1 MPAKCLALK
10 NGDPL
15 AITRATMDLGLFIA
29 ASGMVTEQARQDQL
43 SNDLANAST
52 PGFKPDSTPAHSFGE
67 LLLRNSANGR
77 TIGAIDTGVALGKT
91 YTDLAPAGMQTTNEP
106 LDFGIVGTGFFG
118 VQTPAGVRYTR
129 DGQFTTSTSG
139 QLVTSTGEPVLSQNG
154 TPIKIEADGT
164 VPAGSLGVFNVPNA
178 AKQGENLFTGTASAP
193 AAGVTLGTVRQGV
206 LEESG
211 INPTTT
217 MVEMVGT
224 MRAFQSGQQAIQA
237 IDQTL
242 QAAATQVGSLD
253 GSS

>member
-1 MPAKCLALK
+1 
-10 NGDPL
+10 
-15 AITRATMDLGLFIA
+15 MDLGLFIA
-29 ASGMVTEQARQDQL
+29 ASGMVAEQARQNQL

-52 PGFKPDSTPAHSFGE
+52 PGFKADSTPEHSFGE
-67 LLLRNSANGR
+67 LLLRNSSNGQ
-77 TIGAIDTGVALGKT
+77 TIGPIQAGVALGKT

-106 LDFGIVGTGFFG
+106 LDFGIVGNGFFA

-129 DGQFTTSTSG
+129 DGQFTTSAAGLLVNAAG
-139 QLVTSTGEPVLSQNG
+139 QNVLSQNG
-154 TPIKIEADGT
+154 APIKVEANGT
-164 VPAGSLGVFNVPNA
+164 VPASSLGVFNVPA
-178 AKQGENLFTGTASAP
+178 AVKQGENLYTGTASAP
-193 AAGVTLGTVRQGV
+193 PAGVTLGSVRQGV

-242 QAAATQVGSLD
+242 QAAATQVGSMN